1 MNTRDLTAAAIALI
15 AGAAVFGVLLV
26 SGVVVYERLFAG
38 SPLMLVALAV
48 VGGAIGAYSGWL
60 LGLIV
65 FSALRGD
72 AAEELRPE

>member
-1 MNTRDLTAAAIALI
+1 VNTRDLTAAAIALI